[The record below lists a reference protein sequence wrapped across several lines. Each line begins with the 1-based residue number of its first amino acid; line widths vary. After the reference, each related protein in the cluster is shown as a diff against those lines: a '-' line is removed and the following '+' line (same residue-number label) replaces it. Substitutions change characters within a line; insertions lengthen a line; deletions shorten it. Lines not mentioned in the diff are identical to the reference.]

1 MTFAA
6 NHYTM
11 FRNILIT
18 LISVM
23 TLPLFAQTG
32 IISGNVTDNRSKET
46 IIGAN
51 VFIEGTTIGA
61 STDLDGN
68 FTIGSL
74 KPGRYNVVVKYV
86 SYKDQVIPDVEV
98 GVGKRTTLSISLVE
112 DVAELAE
119 VVVTA
124 VREISNDISLVKDIK
139 GAKLVV
145 TGISAEQIVKM
156 PDRDAAQVMQRM
168 PGVTIADNRFVL
180 VRGLPER
187 YNQVMINRIIG
198 PSTEI
203 DKRSFSFDLI
213 PSGAIDQ
220 MLVFKSG
227 SAENPGDFAGGIIQL
242 VTKTP
247 TTQPFTT
254 VGLTFGFRG
263 QSTFTDFIS
272 SQGSPTDKFG
282 FDNGFRSLPSG
293 FPSTADLKGSSR
305 ISDLRM
311 NAGKSL
317 TNNFGNSARQTPLDM
332 GINVV
337 SSNGFKAGS
346 LVASNL
352 TAISYSNSYQNYNSR
367 FLRYNEFDATS
378 ATKRFDYDDHYYT
391 NDVRL
396 NALHNWNFQFNDRH
410 KIEFKNLFVQLG
422 EDETI
427 IRKGNDFIQRPTN
440 DLVNY
445 AYHYLARTIYSGQ
458 LEGTHDLGDK
468 GDTKLK
474 WVMGTNVINR
484 NEPDYRR
491 FRTFREKATPN
502 PEADPFTMQLPPNGN
517 LFETGRFWSTLKD
530 RGYSH
535 GLTFEKSSG
544 KADMP
549 ESKTF
554 KAGYYME
561 YKTRSF
567 NARYLNYL
575 FPGLFDQAVG
585 EQLRILPLDQIFSSG
600 NISNADGF
608 VIEEGTTNQDS
619 YQGSNLLSS
628 AFVSTA
634 FPVGKFNV
642 SMGIRGEYNIQRIE
656 ALSNLGEPI
665 RVKNAVLSPLPFMN
679 TAYNFSDKSL
689 LRVAYSRTVNRPE
702 FRELAP
708 FLYYQFEYEAGL
720 FGNPDLKTASIHN
733 FDLRYEFYPDRGE
746 MITIGSFVKRFTNP
760 IETYLQIT
768 TETPQLYFGNAG
780 SAFSYGVELEVKKS
794 LASFGLS
801 RFMRNTSINFN
812 GALIRSQVDI
822 GDQATNQIQER
833 PLQGQSPYI
842 ANIGI
847 YYNDQQS
854 GWSLNTAY
862 NVFGPRIFSVGDK
875 IFPSW
880 WELPRQSMDLQIAR
894 RFSKNKLEAKLNIQ
908 NLLNA
913 PYRIFQDNDND
924 NRIGSQ
930 EAMIQR
936 YKVGTL
942 FSVGLSWR
950 VAGN

>member
-1 MTFAA
+1 ML
-6 NHYTM
+6 
-11 FRNILIT
+11 RLT
-18 LISVM
+18 LIFIFAV
-23 TLPLFAQTG
+23 LIVPVFAQTG
-32 IISGNVTDNRSKET
+32 IISGTVIDNRSKET

-86 SYKDQVIPDVEV
+86 SYKDQIIPDVEV
-98 GVGKRTTLSISLVE
+98 GSGKRTTLAISLVE

-168 PGVTIADNRFVL
+168 AGVTIADNRFVL

-227 SAENPGDFAGGIIQL
+227 SAENPGDFAGGVIQL
-242 VTKTP
+242 VTKAP
-247 TTQPFTT
+247 TSQSFTN

-263 QSTFTDFIS
+263 QSTFTDYMS

-293 FPSTADLKGSSR
+293 FPSSADLKGSSR

-311 NAGKSL
+311 NAGRSL
-317 TNNFGNSARQTPLDM
+317 TNNFGNSIRQTPLDM

-337 SSNGFKAGS
+337 TSNSFKIGS
-346 LVASNL
+346 VVASNL
-352 TAISYSNSYQNYNSR
+352 TAIAYSNSYQNYNSR

-378 ATKRFDYDDHYYT
+378 ATKRFDYNDHYST
-391 NDVRL
+391 NDVRM
-396 NALHNWNFQFNDRH
+396 NALHNWNFQLNDRN

-427 IRKGNDFIQRPTN
+427 VRKGDDFIQRPTN

-445 AYHYLARTIYSGQ
+445 AYHYLSRTIYSGQ
-458 LEGTHDLGDK
+458 LEGTHDLGEN
-468 GDTKLK
+468 GTSKLK
-474 WVMGTNVINR
+474 WVMGTNMINR

-491 FRTFREKATPN
+491 FRTFREKSTPN
-502 PEADPFTMQLPPNGN
+502 PESDPFTMQLPPNGN
-517 LFETGRFWSTLKD
+517 LFETGRFWSDLKD

-535 GLTFEKSSG
+535 GLTFERSNG
-544 KADMP
+544 KADQP
-549 ESKTF
+549 DSKTL
-554 KAGYYME
+554 KAGYLVE

-575 FPGLFDQAVG
+575 YPGLFDQAVG
-585 EQLRILPLDQIFSSG
+585 EQLRVLPLDQIFAPN
-600 NISNADGF
+600 NISKTDGF

-619 YQGSNLLSS
+619 YKGSNLLTS
-628 AFVSTA
+628 AFVSSA
-634 FPVGKFNV
+634 FPIGKFNV
-642 SMGIRGEYNIQRIE
+642 SLGLRGEYNIQKIE

-665 RVKNAVLSPLPFMN
+665 RVKNPVFSPLPFMN
-679 TAYNFSDKSL
+679 TAYNFSDRSL
-689 LRVAYSRTVNRPE
+689 MRVAYSRTVNRPE

-720 FGNPDLKTASIHN
+720 YGNPSLKTASIN
-733 FDLRYEFYPDRGE
+733 NIDVRYEFYPDRGE
-746 MITIGSFVKRFTNP
+746 MITIGSFVKQFTNP

-768 TETPQLYFGNAG
+768 TETPQLYFGNAA
-780 SAFSYGVELEVKKS
+780 SAYSYGLEVEVKKS

-801 RFMRNTSINFN
+801 RFIRNTSINFN

-822 GDQATNQIQER
+822 GNQATNQIKER
-833 PLQGQSPYI
+833 PLQGQSPYV
-842 ANIGI
+842 ANLGI

-854 GWSLNTAY
+854 GWSVNTAY

-875 IFPSW
+875 VFPSW
-880 WELPRQSMDLQIAR
+880 WELPRQSMDLQIAK
-894 RFSKNKLEAKLNIQ
+894 RFSRNKLEAKLNIQ

-913 PYRIFQDNDND
+913 PYRIFQDNNND
-924 NRIGSQ
+924 NKIGPQ
-930 EAMIQR
+930 EALIQR
-936 YKVGTL
+936 YQVGTL
-942 FSVGLSWR
+942 FSVGLNWR
-950 VAGN
+950 VSGN